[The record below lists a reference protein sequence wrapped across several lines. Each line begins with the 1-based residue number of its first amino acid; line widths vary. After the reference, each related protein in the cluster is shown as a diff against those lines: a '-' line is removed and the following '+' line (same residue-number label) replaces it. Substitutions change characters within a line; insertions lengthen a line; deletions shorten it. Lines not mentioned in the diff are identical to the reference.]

1 MRKPSLIGRKTY
13 KYNDN
18 ITIVIPTLNMVRGDN
33 GDDENAFW
41 EEVNLFTATPDAMM
55 SELDSM
61 GVDFETMSNY
71 SLFMFLL
78 LSCGKD
84 ENTRNFLFQGFNL
97 YGLDIKSEEDGDKPE
112 LTLVDEYG
120 RTIFDESIYNDV
132 SDIICDMVGHKKE
145 PRMKFGNAFAKKKR
159 IEHDRKK
166 KEKLRNSKSK
176 ENANNTFDSIILRL
190 VCNANF
196 PYNFETIGD
205 VTIVNIIYG
214 LKQIEK
220 DIQVTDLIQ
229 SRLVGVDLTKQPK
242 ESLSRFVL

>member
-41 EEVNLFTATPDAMM
+41 EEANLFTSTPDAMM

-61 GVDFETMSNY
+61 GIDFEAMSNY

-78 LSCGKD
+78 LSCGKN
-84 ENTRNFLFQGFNL
+84 EKTRSFLFQGFDL
-97 YGLDIKSEEDGDKPE
+97 YSLDVKVQEDGDTPMYV
-112 LTLVDEYG
+112 LVDDYG
-120 RTIFDESIYNDV
+120 RVIFDESIYNDV

-166 KEKLRNSKSK
+166 KEKLRRNKPN
-176 ENANNTFDSIILRL
+176 ENNTFDSIILRL

-220 DIQVTDLIQ
+220 DIQVTDLMQ

-242 ESLSRFVL
+242 ENLSRFVL